1 MSAVRGVFSLLLLF
15 SLLFMLHV
23 ADSLAV
29 CFPCSLLHD
38 QEAATAA
45 AAPVKSE
52 EDATLAPPPAPAPAA
67 SAASAASASSSSA
80 AAATT
85 TPSRSGGAGG
95 SSSTG
100 KKRKRET
107 TEDAYRKFEA
117 EHLNDAP
124 HKFAFYRNVL
134 EAQRPD
140 LLLAYGGDKQAID
153 RLRKVLT
160 FLRVISRDCQKET
173 LLGASVSTALG
184 WVEEPLLAG
193 GIGGLDEGR
202 EAAKLGGTL
211 FPQTHLALARL
222 LRHRRLTA
230 ASNRVYSRCGWG
242 V

>member
-173 LLGASVSTALG
+173 LL
-184 WVEEPLLAG
+184 
-193 GIGGLDEGR
+193 
-202 EAAKLGGTL
+202 
-211 FPQTHLALARL
+211 
-222 LRHRRLTA
+222 A
-230 ASNRVYSRCGWG
+230 ASNRAAALEAETSAGPAATPKGEDDDDDVEDEADDDADDDADAESDGAKRARKA
-242 V
+242 